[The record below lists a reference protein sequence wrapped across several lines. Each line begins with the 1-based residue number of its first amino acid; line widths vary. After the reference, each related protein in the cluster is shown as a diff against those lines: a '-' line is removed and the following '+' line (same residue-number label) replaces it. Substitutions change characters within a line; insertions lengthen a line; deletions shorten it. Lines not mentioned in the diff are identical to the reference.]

1 LWGLGALTLVAAFV
15 GGGWLL
21 GVVFAAMAL
30 LPPTANTTI
39 ITRQLLLTPDDLRGR
54 LSSVLGIGTGVAA
67 ALGPVLGGLLA
78 AALSGTDAVLVC
90 AGGITAVAVAATLSP
105 TLRSFPRQPV
115 VAEFPGAQPGPLAET
130 TPVRRADRH
139 DVAKKGD

>member
-1 LWGLGALTLVAAFV
+1 
-15 GGGWLL
+15 
-21 GVVFAAMAL
+21 
-30 LPPTANTTI
+30 
-39 ITRQLLLTPDDLRGR
+39 
-54 LSSVLGIGTGVAA
+54 
-67 ALGPVLGGLLA
+67 
-78 AALSGTDAVLVC
+78 VLVC